1 MNDKFVNMPKCMAD
15 KYETADFIA
24 SDPVQFPRRY
34 SGRDAEVSG
43 LITSWLSFGN
53 RKAIIGAAERMDREF
68 GGSPYGWLMDRQYV
82 KVYNYLTRYGRE
94 EDKNVQ
100 KRRVY

>member
-1 MNDKFVNMPKCMAD
+1 MNDKFVDMPKCMAD

-43 LITSWLSFGN
+43 FITSWLSFGN
-53 RKAIIGAAERMDREF
+53 RKAIIGAAEFQGRPEQERLTFCSWCCCTGGCNLCMDISKYDIK
-68 GGSPYGWLMDRQYV
+68 GLKIYG
-82 KVYNYLTRYGRE
+82 E
-94 EDKNVQ
+94 
-100 KRRVY
+100 